1 MLDKKIVFRH
11 TPKCAGTYIWA
22 CLKTIGGY
30 MSLGSNKHYPEPCPS
45 SIIDYFDINNTYET
59 GVVEHNCGQTLPQ
72 VIRAHD
78 CLNHINKN
86 THDDIFVL
94 SNIRHPITMFFSEFY
109 HHGSENNNNK
119 LTWTKILGDDIDKY
133 IDGDLEIALPCGRP
147 QNLNQWSDHYIK
159 RLAILKEQTHLI
171 ILQENSQTGLDRLE
185 DYGFKFERHPT
196 VLNVTP
202 VRPNKYKYR
211 LGDIRKSLEPAINS
225 YEQFVDNY

>member
-1 MLDKKIVFRH
+1 MMAKKIVFRH

-22 CLKTIGGY
+22 CLKTAGTY
-30 MSLGSNKHYPEPCPS
+30 MSLGSVKDFPQPCPAPVLN
-45 SIIDYFDINNTYET
+45 YFGIKKLFET
-59 GVVEHNCGQTLPQ
+59 GVVESDCMHHIPQ

-109 HHGSENNNNK
+109 HHSYENNQNK
-119 LTWTKILGDDIDKY
+119 LTWKKILGDDIDKY
-133 IDGDLEIALPCGRP
+133 INGDSDIASHRP
-147 QNLNQWSDHYIK
+147 QNLNQWSDLYIK
-159 RLAILKEQTHLI
+159 NLTLLKEQAHLI
-171 ILQENSQTGLDRLE
+171 ILQENTQAGLDRLE
-185 DYGFKFERHPT
+185 DCGFTFERHPT

-211 LGDIRKSLEPAINS
+211 LGDIKKLLEPAINF